1 MYFIPGIPNGRGFTD
16 LNDLMI
22 NYLSEMG
29 LAVDETTQYLYDQD
43 NGNVLKYKEKNI
55 KVSINGIPAYAGL
68 TDIVFDPFHNYGIVS
83 SLFGHYLDVCKESDD
98 GDLLGGYIAHGVED
112 NRENDK
118 QRVVVKTI
126 NRGEI
131 ASNYY
136 KSVFLAFADCT
147 FRIAGYVVDLSAFDI
162 FDEVKK

>member
-1 MYFIPGIPNGRGFTD
+1 MFYTPNGIGFTD

-29 LAVDETTQYLYDQD
+29 LSVDQGQYLVDQET
-43 NGNVLKYKEKNI
+43 GNILKYKEKNI

-83 SLFGHYLDVCKESDD
+83 NLFGLFIDRSQDTDD
-98 GDLLGGYIAHGVED
+98 GDILQGYIAHGVED
-112 NRENDK
+112 GKGENADK
-118 QRVVVKTI
+118 QRVAVKTMG
-126 NRGEI
+126 RGEI

-136 KSVFLAFADCT
+136 RSVFLAFADCT
-147 FRIAGYVVDLSAFDI
+147 FRISGYNVDLSAFDI
-162 FDEVKK
+162 IEEKK